1 MRSGNYKELEWLD
14 VQEWLYTT
22 GLTYAFI
29 SEGALD
35 LINHLILMNSKIFIV
50 SHKSKYSAKN
60 KLDLI
65 TPVSMWLN
73 EKLGRFLDSGQIQVF
88 FEESRDKKI
97 ERIINLGIT
106 HFVDDLIEVFQ
117 EKKFPKSIKSFWFN
131 PTFKNIDST
140 NIIQIKNISEVI
152 KYV

>member
-1 MRSGNYKELEWLD
+1 
-14 VQEWLYTT
+14 
-22 GLTYAFI
+22 
-29 SEGALD
+29 
-35 LINHLILMNSKIFIV
+35 
-50 SHKSKYSAKN
+50 
-60 KLDLI
+60 
-65 TPVSMWLN
+65 MWLN
-73 EKLGRFLDSGQIQVF
+73 EKLGRFFDSGQIQVF
-88 FEESRDKKI
+88 FEESRDNKI

-140 NIIQIKNISEVI
+140 NLIQIKNISEVI

>member
-1 MRSGNYKELEWLD
+1 VRSGNYKELEWLD

-73 EKLGRFLDSGQIQVF
+73 EKLGQIQVF

>member
-1 MRSGNYKELEWLD
+1 
-14 VQEWLYTT
+14 
-22 GLTYAFI
+22 
-29 SEGALD
+29 
-35 LINHLILMNSKIFIV
+35 MNSKIFIV
-50 SHKSKYSAKN
+50 SHKSQYSAKN

-65 TPVSMWLN
+65 TPVSIWLN
-73 EKLGRFLDSGQIQVF
+73 EKLGRFFDSGQIQVF

-117 EKKFPKSIKSFWFN
+117 EKKFPKSIKSFWLN
-131 PTFKNIDST
+131 PTFKNIDSI
-140 NIIQIKNISEVI
+140 NLIQIKDICEII